1 LSRIIDYVWKDLF
14 DYKNYNYHIFLWK
27 FQFLIGF
34 CTSFESTKLSYLI
47 GLPCIGSII
56 SIICFLLRTSI
67 QLILLNHAWLLISLA
82 PLTPNLLLEFESSN
96 YINKKYTCWTKSFT
110 YFEYY
115 GPNCLYRPL
124 FILFKSCYLFV
135 SQNGGLP
142 VKH

>member
-1 LSRIIDYVWKDLF
+1 MGWAWIHKKVIQRQIKRKWQICFISLLNTFFLKANILSRIIHYVWKDLF

-96 YINKKYTCWTKSFT
+96 YINQ
-110 YFEYY
+110 
-115 GPNCLYRPL
+115 N
-124 FILFKSCYLFV
+124 IYLL
-135 SQNGGLP
+135 N
-142 VKH
+142 